1 MWWWFHECNSP
12 RRSERRPS
20 SRRPFAANHL
30 QRAGSR
36 YINYGWRVIIGP
48 EEYVDL
54 ETPYG
59 PMRTYVLSPAAA
71 GRYPGLV
78 LFSEIF
84 QVTGPVR
91 RTAAFL
97 AGHGYIVAVPEI
109 FHELEEDPG
118 VVLAYDTA
126 GADRGNSHKIT
137 KELASYER
145 TPVPSWTFSPTI
157 LRALASSGRSGS
169 VSAVIFPSVRPSIP
183 VSAQRPVST
192 PPISTSAGS
201 ARV

>member
-1 MWWWFHECNSP
+1 M
-12 RRSERRPS
+12 
-20 SRRPFAANHL
+20 
-30 QRAGSR
+30 
-36 YINYGWRVIIGP
+36 IIAP

-54 ETPYG
+54 KTPYG

-84 QVTGPVR
+84 QVTGPIR

-97 AGHGYIVAVPEI
+97 AGHGYTVAVPEI

-137 KELASYER
+137 KELASYDADAR
-145 TPVPSWTFSPTI
+145 AVSTFSPTI
-157 LRALASSGRSGS
+157 PRAPASSGRSGS
-169 VSAVIFPSVRPSIP
+169 VSAASFLPCRLRSRCPGRGLLS
-183 VSAQRPVST
+183 
-192 PPISTSAGS
+192 PPISTSAVS